1 MRTSLSILTLVT
13 ALGASASIALAAPGT
28 GPLDV
33 TVQLHTLSSGE
44 WGTAELSKYAGNQT
58 KVVLSLNH
66 VPGGANQPAHIHSG
80 HCGAGLGAVKW
91 PLSNV
96 HRMILFG
103 YGPASSTTILNVPL
117 WQLESGAA
125 EAINVHQSSAN
136 LGHYMA
142 CGNL

>member
-1 MRTSLSILTLVT
+1 MRKTISILSLV
-13 ALGASASIALAAPGT
+13 AVLSASASIALAGPV

-66 VPGGANQPAHIHSG
+66 VPGGANQPAHIHTG

-96 HRMILFG
+96 HRMTIFG
-103 YGPASSTTILNVPL
+103 YGPASSTTILNVPF
-117 WQLESGAA
+117 WQINSGAA
-125 EAINVHQSSAN
+125 EAINLHQSSAN